1 MLYGLRYLSGR
12 RCQPG
17 RLGTLRQRAWV
28 SGFVLSWPSLVPRL
42 GKCPLSHSSL
52 PLSHPHTHYI
62 LCRNEPTRTTSS
74 PLPPHLIRSY
84 LLTVSSCTFAI
95 CPYRQFRSLLNSPS
109 PLRQLW
115 HTLHQQSSL
124 DSAATSLRPAKQSQ
138 RASPLESLRPQSEA
152 IDLGLQKPCWTNDTQ
167 HFSSFEFTKH
177 TMASYYHYNAQVA
190 HAAPVS
196 HNHGGHRSRR
206 GAPRMS
212 VSQNAQRQ
220 FRGAR
225 SMKDLNESAA
235 LSAFRMRFEAGR
247 SFELEDDL
255 EFCPNLLTE
264 SDVSSDTSSRSSSRT
279 ASPSSAMH
287 TIQGLSQCLT
297 CSFFHVQLVSI
308 SSVSERSSLASNS
321 PESSPTQR
329 PQTVASGFSLNST
342 SAAFIPPSFQSHHA
356 SLKLHQPAATR
367 GRNAIPIINPATG
380 TSMSSP
386 PPSVSP
392 AAIQH
397 ALGRRW

>member
-1 MLYGLRYLSGR
+1 
-12 RCQPG
+12 
-17 RLGTLRQRAWV
+17 
-28 SGFVLSWPSLVPRL
+28 
-42 GKCPLSHSSL
+42 
-52 PLSHPHTHYI
+52 
-62 LCRNEPTRTTSS
+62 
-74 PLPPHLIRSY
+74 
-84 LLTVSSCTFAI
+84 
-95 CPYRQFRSLLNSPS
+95 
-109 PLRQLW
+109 
-115 HTLHQQSSL
+115 
-124 DSAATSLRPAKQSQ
+124 
-138 RASPLESLRPQSEA
+138 
-152 IDLGLQKPCWTNDTQ
+152 
-167 HFSSFEFTKH
+167 
-177 TMASYYHYNAQVA
+177 MASYYHYNAQVA

-235 LSAFRMRFEAGR
+235 LSAFRMKFEAGR

-264 SDVSSDTSSRSSSRT
+264 SD
-279 ASPSSAMH
+279 
-287 TIQGLSQCLT
+287 
-297 CSFFHVQLVSI
+297 LVSI

-329 PQTVASGFSLNST
+329 PQTVASGFSLNSS

-397 ALGRRW
+397 TLGRRW